1 MITWYIG
8 LKTDFKWSLGGY
20 GKYIEQYL
28 EPKIWAKLLNTYV
41 DADYNNMWDGL
52 FTMCELFNEL
62 AVKVSILM
70 QFTFNQNEFD
80 KVLAYLQEVRDD
92 ATT

>member
-1 MITWYIG
+1 
-8 LKTDFKWSLGGY
+8 
-20 GKYIEQYL
+20 
-28 EPKIWAKLLNTYV
+28 
-41 DADYNNMWDGL
+41 
-52 FTMCELFNEL
+52 L

-92 ATT
+92 AIT